1 MVSAIR
7 TDVHYH
13 AQLEPFGWVGRPHR
27 LPILHCTPQLH
38 RSSGRHTHTHTHTHT
53 SLNTDLAGSMQILS
67 NSKVIVLFN
76 TNHVTVNKMYFR
88 MLQVEADKVISSTDD
103 GNENNKTT
111 CYISHFKVL
120 ICIMYKCTL
129 KLDLW
134 RQYEWSFLMQIS
146 KPQCYSG
153 CKRIVS
159 MLWEVAR
166 SFLGWYGCN
175 GIVKPSFHDF
185 RHLYTIL
192 HFGP

>member
-1 MVSAIR
+1 MVSASVPMSTIMPSWNPSVGWGAH
-7 TDVHYH
+7 TGFPSSIVPCNYT
-13 AQLEPFGWVGRPHR
+13 AALED
-27 LPILHCTPQLH
+27 
-38 RSSGRHTHTHTHTHT
+38 THTHT

-67 NSKVIVLFN
+67 NKKVIVLFN
-76 TNHVTVNKMYFR
+76 ANHVTVNKM
-88 MLQVEADKVISSTDD
+88 QVEADKVISSTDD

-192 HFGP
+192 RFGP